1 MGRHIPTPFQ
11 LSILKDQTEENLN
24 IETILRI
31 VPCKRMI
38 AVARW
43 RDRQVIM
50 KLFYQHGHWKRNLLR
65 DLKGVN
71 LLRQASIPTPD
82 IIHQTTTADSKG
94 AVLIIEYLRQG
105 VSLRLLHD
113 DAISNIEKEEVLE
126 SAIQSIA
133 RCHQAGLWQ
142 EDSHLDNFMRCKGRV
157 YLLDGGA
164 IRFSYNE
171 LGTET
176 RLSNLASFFA
186 QFPVAMD
193 KKVPTLLQHYQK
205 HATSLSESDL
215 AQFAK
220 RIIEARRN
228 RLAKFERKLFRS
240 TTANRCVQDISK
252 FVIYDRSIHS
262 TALEQFIDNPSSYIG
277 QENLLKEGN
286 SSTVA
291 EVKIGSREF
300 VLKRYNIKS
309 FLHGLTRLLRPS
321 RAHHSWRN
329 AAVLVMLGID
339 TPRPYLFMEERVLW
353 FFRRRAYFLCEKID
367 ADNLVL
373 QMQAQ
378 DSQQFSMEEL
388 MGAFKLLFEVMSDY
402 RLSHGDMKATNFIYN
417 DSHLYLLDLDAMRRH
432 NSRKRYSAKIT
443 KDLARFRRNWEG
455 TKLEPLVNQMIGEVE
470 ALQAG

>member
-1 MGRHIPTPFQ
+1 MGRHIATPFQ
-11 LSILKDQTEENLN
+11 LSLSKDQTDEDLE

-31 VPCKRMI
+31 VPGKRMI

-43 RDRQVIM
+43 RDKQVIM
-50 KLFYQHGHWKRNLLR
+50 KLFFQPGHWKRNLLR

-71 LLRQASIPTPD
+71 LLRQADIPTPD
-82 IIHQTTTADSKG
+82 ILHQTTTADARG
-94 AVLIIEYLRQG
+94 AVLIIEYLQRG
-105 VSLRLLHD
+105 VGLSLLHD
-113 DAISNIEKEEVLE
+113 AVNSNIEKEEVLE

-142 EDSHLDNFMRCKGRV
+142 EDIHLDNFMLYKGGV

-164 IRFSYNE
+164 IRFSYDKI
-171 LGTET
+171 GTEI

-193 KKVPTLLQHYQK
+193 KKAPTLLQHYQK

-215 AQFAK
+215 AQFGK

-228 RLAKFERKLFRS
+228 RLTKYERKLFRS
-240 TTANRCVQDISK
+240 TTANRCVRNSSK
-252 FVIYDRSIHS
+252 FAIYDRSIHS
-262 TALEQFIDNPSSYIG
+262 PALERFIDNPNSFID
-277 QENLLKEGN
+277 QKKLMKDGN

-291 EVKIGSREF
+291 EVKIGNREF

-309 FLHGLTRLLRPS
+309 FLHGLTRMFRPS

-329 AAVLVMLGID
+329 AAVLDMLGID

-353 FFRRRAYFLCEKID
+353 FFRRRAYFLCEKLE
-367 ADNLVL
+367 ADNLML

-378 DSQQFSMEEL
+378 DSQQVAVEEL
-388 MGAFKLLFEVMSDY
+388 IDAFKLLFEVMSDY
-402 RLSHGDMKATNFIYN
+402 RLSHGDMKASNFIYHG
-417 DSHLYLLDLDAMRRH
+417 SHLYVLDLDAMRRH
-432 NSRKRYSAKIT
+432 NSHRKFSAKRA

-455 TKLEPLVNQMIGEVE
+455 TELEPLVDQMIGEVE